1 MPIDH
6 DAVFKQLLQEFFV
19 EFLALFVPDAA
30 QLLDPATLTLLDKE
44 VFGDL
49 LDPDRREADLVVQA
63 RFRDQPTTFIVH
75 LEHQAQ
81 EDKALHARMFRYFAK
96 FHDRYAVPVYPI
108 ALCSYH
114 TPKQVAPD
122 RYAVGFP
129 GFAVL
134 DFRFRVVQLNQL
146 RWRDYIQ
153 HPNPLATALLTRMQ
167 VAPRERRAVKAACL
181 AHLVGLPISTKRR
194 RLLRQFLQ
202 VYLPLQ
208 PAEERLLQEEL
219 ADLVPREPEDVMT
232 QIVDTFERLGA
243 VKIITAA
250 LDKRFGPLDV
260 SIKDQIALYPFE
272 LLEALNLAQFAF
284 TSQADLEAWL
294 SANPVP
300 PWVDPLGEWDA
311 DLEEPLDT
319 GDDPPTSRG

>member
-1 MPIDH
+1 MRIDH
-6 DAVFKQLLQEFFV
+6 DAIFKQLLEEFFV
-19 EFLALFVPDAA
+19 EFLELFVPEAL
-30 QLLDPATLTLLDKE
+30 QLLDASTLTFLDKE
-44 VFGDL
+44 VFRDL

-81 EDKALHARMFRYFAK
+81 EDKVLHQRMFRYFAK
-96 FHDRYAVPVYPI
+96 FHDRYSVPVYPI
-108 ALCSYH
+108 ALCSYR
-114 TPKQVAPD
+114 TPKSLAPD

-129 GFAVL
+129 DFTVL

-146 RWRDYIQ
+146 RWRDYLEN
-153 HPNPLATALLTRMQ
+153 PNPLATALLTRMQ

-208 PAEERLLQEEL
+208 PAEESLLQEEL
-219 ADLVPREPEDVMT
+219 ADLVPREPEEVMT

-250 LDKRFGPLDV
+250 LDKRFGPLDAT
-260 SIKDQIALYPFE
+260 IKDQIALYPFE
-272 LLEALNLAQFAF
+272 LLEALNLAQFDFA
-284 TSQADLEAWL
+284 SLDDLKTWL
-294 SANPVP
+294 TTNPVP
-300 PWVDPLGEWDA
+300 PWVDPLGEWDE
-311 DLEEPLDT
+311 DEE
-319 GDDPPTSRG
+319 SSQ